1 KGKELSI
8 VWDETIVGRRI
19 RAFFPGSGEYAPPA
33 RAARKEGA
41 KFTASYDDGETE
53 ELSLPDES
61 VRLLPEGCGQGAEA
75 PPLTR
80 EDEKRAYKCQAQ
92 LAEDAARAE
101 IEAEGIELLTSS
113 KTSTGYRCVS
123 GTLVQGLG
131 VMSYEV
137 VPNKDGK
144 KVVPNKD
151 GKKIHLGK
159 FKSKL
164 EAALV
169 FYKYMQGL
177 GTSAISRVGGLEA
190 GGKANTIEK
199 VLDVRDVEIEV
210 DAETGDPIS
219 DEIVRYV
226 PPSAEGTESV
236 GAQDSAE
243 LMQVTTHLSTPP
255 LFNVPP
261 LDESMLAALPSCEQ
275 WGGWPRLQLSKSAV
289 HHTKTT
295 LAVLAAKLPHEFGV
309 LMRTRAAVAEAVQL
323 IESVEDAA
331 SYHAQIAPPRVEAPV
346 ANGQRWFPYPPDTFE
361 MALDTALVMALD
373 TAPAVGPG

>member
-1 KGKELSI
+1 
-8 VWDETIVGRRI
+8 
-19 RAFFPGSGEYAPPA
+19 
-33 RAARKEGA
+33 
-41 KFTASYDDGETE
+41 
-53 ELSLPDES
+53 
-61 VRLLPEGCGQGAEA
+61 
-75 PPLTR
+75 
-80 EDEKRAYKCQAQ
+80 
-92 LAEDAARAE
+92 
-101 IEAEGIELLTSS
+101 
-113 KTSTGYRCVS
+113 
-123 GTLVQGLG
+123 
-131 VMSYEV
+131 M
-137 VPNKDGK
+137 
-144 KVVPNKD
+144 
-151 GKKIHLGK
+151 
-159 FKSKL
+159 
-164 EAALV
+164 
-169 FYKYMQGL
+169 
-177 GTSAISRVGGLEA
+177 
-190 GGKANTIEK
+190 
-199 VLDVRDVEIEV
+199 LDVRDVEIEV

-331 SYHAQIAPPRVEAPV
+331 SYHAQIAPPRVEAPL

-361 MALDTALVMALD
+361 MALDTAFVMALE
-373 TAPAVGPG
+373 TAPMVCPGLGEEDGEGEEGGEEGGEGGEVRKVGGEGGGEEGGEGGGEGEGGVFEPDLIDAHANEDVDLSLIHI

>member
-1 KGKELSI
+1 M
-8 VWDETIVGRRI
+8 
-19 RAFFPGSGEYAPPA
+19 
-33 RAARKEGA
+33 
-41 KFTASYDDGETE
+41 
-53 ELSLPDES
+53 
-61 VRLLPEGCGQGAEA
+61 
-75 PPLTR
+75 
-80 EDEKRAYKCQAQ
+80 
-92 LAEDAARAE
+92 DAA
-101 IEAEGIELLTSS
+101 
-113 KTSTGYRCVS
+113 CVAH
-123 GTLVQGLG
+123 Q
-131 VMSYEV
+131 
-137 VPNKDGK
+137 
-144 KVVPNKD
+144 
-151 GKKIHLGK
+151 IHLGK

-177 GTSAISRVGGLEA
+177 GTSAISRVGGSKRYGNMLMEFELPDA
-190 GGKANTIEK
+190 MEGGKANTIEK

-323 IESVEDAA
+323 IESAEDAA
-331 SYHAQIAPPRVEAPV
+331 SYHAQIAPPRVEAPL
-346 ANGQRWFPYPPDTFE
+346 AN
-361 MALDTALVMALD
+361 
-373 TAPAVGPG
+373 

>member
-1 KGKELSI
+1 L
-8 VWDETIVGRRI
+8 
-19 RAFFPGSGEYAPPA
+19 
-33 RAARKEGA
+33 
-41 KFTASYDDGETE
+41 
-53 ELSLPDES
+53 
-61 VRLLPEGCGQGAEA
+61 Q
-75 PPLTR
+75 
-80 EDEKRAYKCQAQ
+80 
-92 LAEDAARAE
+92 
-101 IEAEGIELLTSS
+101 
-113 KTSTGYRCVS
+113 
-123 GTLVQGLG
+123 
-131 VMSYEV
+131 
-137 VPNKDGK
+137 
-144 KVVPNKD
+144 
-151 GKKIHLGK
+151 
-159 FKSKL
+159 
-164 EAALV
+164 
-169 FYKYMQGL
+169 
-177 GTSAISRVGGLEA
+177 
-190 GGKANTIEK
+190 
-199 VLDVRDVEIEV
+199 VLDVRDVAIEV

-331 SYHAQIAPPRVEAPV
+331 SYHAQIAPPRVEAPL

-373 TAPAVGPG
+373 TAPVVGPGLGEEGGEGEDGGEEGGEGEEVGEVGGEGGGEEGGEGGGEGEGGVFEPDLIDAHANEDVDETAGEMEVEGDAYSAGPSARLGAWRGARRGALVAASKSGAGGAQHGALRTAPARPTEMRQVC